1 VPEHLRDRLDVGTFR
16 ERQASEGVSEVVEAY
31 IGQIG
36 FLQQWLVSPGLG
48 MPYTIVAPVYFMD
61 NLLTSWTLPQLKEDR
76 LPMTLPSSRPLQQIA
91 VSDIAAFAALVLES
105 REEFEGR
112 RVNIASDGGGNER

>member
-61 NLLTSWTLPQLKEDR
+61 NLLTP
-76 LPMTLPSSRPLQQIA
+76 
-91 VSDIAAFAALVLES
+91 
-105 REEFEGR
+105 
-112 RVNIASDGGGNER
+112 